1 MGLGVKMTA
10 ATESLFLTKHVS
22 KIFNI
27 ISTKSYPGNL
37 IQIIGDGGVTKPS
50 ILRRYAEFSIIYFYE
65 SKIPCFQ
72 GMQLKVAQ
80 K

>member
-1 MGLGVKMTA
+1 MYIHN
-10 ATESLFLTKHVS
+10 KHSTIDVS

-50 ILRRYAEFSIIYFYE
+50 ILRRYAEFSIICFYE
-65 SKIPCFQ
+65 SKIPCLR
-72 GMQLKVAQ
+72 GCNLKLRRNND
-80 K
+80 